1 VLILVGIFGAASFS
15 QQEKGT
21 MHQKD
26 TMGRMD
32 KTMDQSNHI
41 MKNMDMMMG
50 KRMDHGCMGM
60 MNMKGMGM
68 MMHNM
73 SQNMVDMMER
83 MESMMDNPEMTK
95 DKRMKEPMDWMHEHM
110 MKMSQNMQKAMG
122 EMEMMQKSLEEME
135 TK

>member
-1 VLILVGIFGAASFS
+1 MFGAASFS

-32 KTMDQSNHI
+32 KTMDQSNHM

-50 KRMDHGCMGM
+50 KRTDHGC
-60 MNMKGMGM
+60 MGM

-73 SQNMVDMMER
+73 SRNMVDMMEH

-95 DKRMKEPMDWMHEHM
+95 DKQMKEHMDGMHEHM

-122 EMEMMQKSLEEME
+122 EMEMMQKRMEEME